1 MKEIIIDNKI
11 ISQSTFT
18 MIAGPCSLESQEQMA
33 EIMENVDADFI
44 RGGVYKPRTTVDSF
58 QGLREDGLRIFKTL
72 KKKYNKL
79 IITEIMAISQL
90 DDIDDVDIIQ
100 IGARNMQNYDLLIA
114 AGKTMK
120 PILIKRGL
128 ANTVDELIGAISY
141 IEAQGNDNIILCER
155 GFRSFDNVSRFTI
168 DMVAITVLKERTPYP
183 VIVDPSHAA
192 GRRDLVQPLALAA
205 VMAGCDGLLVEVHP
219 EPEMA
224 LSDADQQITI
234 NEYKALKEKVEKC
247 IKLR

>member
-1 MKEIIIDNKI
+1 MKKIIVKDKE

-18 MIAGPCSLESQEQMA
+18 MIAGPCSIESKEQM
-33 EIMENVDADFI
+33 EVIMSNVEADFY

-58 QGLREDGLRIFKTL
+58 QGLREEGLQLFVDL
-72 KKKYNKL
+72 KNKYNKL
-79 IITEIMAISQL
+79 IITEIMTIEQL
-90 DDIDDVDIIQ
+90 NNLDGIDIIQ

-128 ANTVDELIGAISY
+128 ASTVDELIGAISY

-155 GFRSFDNVSRFTI
+155 GFRSFDNISRFTL
-168 DMVAITVLKERTPYP
+168 DVAAIPVLKARTPYP

-192 GRRDLVQPLALAA
+192 GTSELVEPLTLAA
-205 VMAGCDGLLVEVHP
+205 VAAGCDGLLIEVHP
-219 EPEMA
+219 KPEDA
-224 LSDADQQITI
+224 LSDADQQLTI
-234 NEYKALKEKVEKC
+234 NEYNELKKKVEKC
-247 IKLR
+247 IQLR